1 MFLGLEA
8 KQTLPF
14 RFFLG
19 LKYPSNIS
27 DGKKGA
33 CSSFRLSVGS
43 DATVWRY
50 LSEYRSSSIRGGIS
64 NGCAQVNTDLTIRFD
79 CLQDVIW
86 GLTQAGDEACL
97 QFAYLLLLCGEV

>member
-1 MFLGLEA
+1 MRQFGDIYL
-8 KQTLPF
+8 
-14 RFFLG
+14 
-19 LKYPSNIS
+19 NIARALY
-27 DGKKGA
+27 G
-33 CSSFRLSVGS
+33 
-43 DATVWRY
+43 
-50 LSEYRSSSIRGGIS
+50 GGIS